1 MKPDFDKMTLD
12 ELRDWVAREDG
23 WNIYTASNGIDVWER
38 GGFAPELYEHQYEQ
52 APSHPYPNTL
62 DAADAAMPEGWVWRR
77 SDGSWRGWRTMWE
90 TNEETPDTG
99 NKVRD
104 LFCLACKCRWAE
116 REAQQ

>member
-1 MKPDFDKMTLD
+1 MKQDFDTMTLD
-12 ELRDWVAREDG
+12 ELRDWVARDDG
-23 WNIYTASNGIDVWER
+23 L
-38 GGFAPELYEHQYEQ
+38 P
-52 APSHPYPNTL
+52 PNTL
-62 DAADAAMPEGWVWRR
+62 ADVMLDGIGKYEEHPIPATLSAADAAMPEGWVWRR